1 MSWNS
6 SAIKIGILILRS
18 ASTVQR
24 CNDPNSSNTEPAF
37 ALFEKR
43 AQRRQIIFSS
53 LQRDRIDVVP
63 PQRAGKFRIAA
74 TDKIHKETAR
84 FAIRCVDLDLFTG
97 LGVL

>member
-6 SAIKIGILILRS
+6 SAIKIDILILRS
-18 ASTVQR
+18 ASTLQR
-24 CNDPNSSNTEPAF
+24 FNDPNSSNTEPAS

-63 PQRAGKFRIAA
+63 PQGAGKFCVAP

-84 FAIRCVDLDLFTG
+84 FAIGCVDLDLFPS
-97 LGVL
+97 LGV